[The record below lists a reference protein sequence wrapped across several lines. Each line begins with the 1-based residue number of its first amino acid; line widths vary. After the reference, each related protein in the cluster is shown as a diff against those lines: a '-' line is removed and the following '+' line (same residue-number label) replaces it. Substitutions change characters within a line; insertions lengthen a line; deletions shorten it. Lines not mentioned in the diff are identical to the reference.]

1 MENDSLRRYNS
12 VLPVWLGRQKFSQ
25 ADIQTS
31 CNEEKIEVSILLVF
45 NSKS

>member
-12 VLPVWLGRQKFSQ
+12 VLPVWLGLQKFSQ

-31 CNEEKIEVSILLVF
+31 CNEEK
-45 NSKS
+45 NRSKYFACF